1 MAANV
6 AAPIVQTPAARPS
19 TPSMKLRTFISA
31 TIPITVSVYET
42 GALRWTGPMK
52 GSVRFSTRT
61 PAETGITAARIC
73 PMILKSAES
82 SRRSSAAPT
91 RAITA
96 APIRIESVSLLRG
109 RKTRPAVTTAVR
121 IARPPSRGVGNW
133 CSPRSRGMSMAP
145 IRHARAPATGVAR
158 RLTTRASPSARKPSV
173 RSGTGRATLAGTSC
187 DSTLSAG
194 PLRAGAPTAGP
205 RGAPTNSAR
214 RRRRT
219 RPTARGGGLARGG
232 PGYPRRMAPSERKR
246 RAAGLDGLRAL
257 AALSV
262 LGFHTWLYGF
272 DNPSAVARDSFYD
285 HAMFELRLGL
295 IFFFVLS
302 GYLLYGA
309 FVRSALARDER
320 VDVRRYAR
328 RRIARILPAY
338 WLATLGTIALLWGG
352 SGTPGIR
359 LPEASDL
366 PLFAVFGQNY
376 SLDTI
381 MTLNPVTW
389 TLCLE
394 AAFYV
399 LLPLI
404 GAMSWRLGPR
414 ALGRQ
419 ALLVGALIPLGI
431 AWNQLAH
438 DYGWSI
444 IATKALPAYLP
455 YFACGML
462 LALWAQW
469 RRRGDAKQIGP
480 RATAAMVVGGFAI
493 VVGDAYWHATAAPR
507 PGNVTLAVLADI
519 PAGFG
524 FALVVAAAVAGGGV
538 ATRWMSFRPLA
549 WVGLVSYGLYMWHV
563 PVLLFER
570 RIGVFPD
577 AYPVRLLL
585 LLVPALALAAASWY
599 LVERPLIAWAGR
611 PREKRG
617 AARGRARRGQSQQL
631 EAAAAP

>member
-1 MAANV
+1 
-6 AAPIVQTPAARPS
+6 
-19 TPSMKLRTFISA
+19 
-31 TIPITVSVYET
+31 
-42 GALRWTGPMK
+42 
-52 GSVRFSTRT
+52 
-61 PAETGITAARIC
+61 
-73 PMILKSAES
+73 
-82 SRRSSAAPT
+82 
-91 RAITA
+91 
-96 APIRIESVSLLRG
+96 
-109 RKTRPAVTTAVR
+109 
-121 IARPPSRGVGNW
+121 
-133 CSPRSRGMSMAP
+133 
-145 IRHARAPATGVAR
+145 
-158 RLTTRASPSARKPSV
+158 
-173 RSGTGRATLAGTSC
+173 
-187 DSTLSAG
+187 
-194 PLRAGAPTAGP
+194 
-205 RGAPTNSAR
+205 
-214 RRRRT
+214 
-219 RPTARGGGLARGG
+219 
-232 PGYPRRMAPSERKR
+232 MAPSERKR

-309 FVRSALARDER
+309 FVRSALTREGR

-328 RRIARILPAY
+328 RRAARIVPAY

-352 SGTPGIR
+352 RGTPGIR

-366 PLFAVFGQNY
+366 PLFAFFGQNY

-404 GAMSWRLGPR
+404 GAVAWRLGPR

-419 ALLVGALIPLGI
+419 ALLVGSLIPLGG

-438 DYGWSI
+438 DNGWSI

-455 YFACGML
+455 YFAFGML
-462 LALWAQW
+462 LALWAEW
-469 RRRGDAKQIGP
+469 RRQGDAKQIGP
-480 RATAAMVVGGFAI
+480 RATAALVVGGFAI
-493 VVGDAYWHATAAPR
+493 VVADAYWHATAAPR
-507 PGNVTLAVLADI
+507 PGNFTLAVLADI
-519 PAGFG
+519 PAGLG
-524 FALVVAAAVAGGGV
+524 FALVVAAAIAGRGV
-538 ATRWMSFRPLA
+538 ATRWMSARPLA

-585 LLVPALALAAASWY
+585 LLVPALAIAAASWY

-611 PREKRG
+611 PREERG
-617 AARGRARRGQSQQL
+617 RGGRRARRGQSQQL
-631 EAAAAP
+631 EAHAAP